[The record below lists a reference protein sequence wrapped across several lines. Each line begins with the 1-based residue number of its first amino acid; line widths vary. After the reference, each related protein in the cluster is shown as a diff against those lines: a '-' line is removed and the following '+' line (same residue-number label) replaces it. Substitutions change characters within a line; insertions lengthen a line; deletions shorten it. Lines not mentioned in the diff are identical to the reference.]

1 MTRSGDAARPGRAR
15 RILIVDDHAAFR
27 RELEKLISQEPDLI
41 VCGQADSATVALEQ
55 MRLLKPDLAIV
66 DVTLGSTNGIE
77 LVKLMKAEVPHLAI
91 LVLSVHDEFLYALRA
106 LKAGASGYLMKSEA
120 VQFIVVGLRRVLA
133 GNIFVSSRF
142 SEQLIFKAIRSLESG
157 PVSPIDRLSDREL
170 EVLELLGRKY
180 NTKSIA
186 SLLHLSPKTIETHR
200 AHIKE
205 KLGFTKA
212 NEMIRFAIDWL
223 ADAERK

>member
-66 DVTLGSTNGIE
+66 DVTLGSTDGIE

-91 LVLSVHDEFLYALRA
+91 LVLSIHDESLYALRA

-120 VQFIVVGLRRVLA
+120 VQFIVVGLRRVLE
-133 GNIFVSSRF
+133 GKIFISSRF
-142 SEQLIFKAIRSLESG
+142 SEQLIFKAIRSQGSG
-157 PVSPIDRLSDREL
+157 PASPIDRLSDREL
-170 EVLELLGRKY
+170 EVLELLGRRY